1 MGTNYFYYE
10 VLPAP
15 DSVTPVNKRGQGHQ
29 LEIFRHGGKVYI
41 RMGPLGERNGG
52 LDQYTGTLSN
62 EEIQRL
68 KNALDNILSYAI

>member
-1 MGTNYFYYE
+1 MRTNFFYDE

-15 DSVTPVNKRGQGHQ
+15 DSVTPVRRRGQGHQ
-29 LEIFRHGGKVYI
+29 LEIFRHGSKVYI

-62 EEIQRL
+62 EEIQKL
-68 KNALDNILSYAI
+68 KKALDNILSYAI